1 MRIGQFWVQNGPFAQ
16 NKHFLGKIIHIIF
29 IYLLTNSIVPNLIF
43 FFFFTI
49 DPDYEDVSFLDPKWR
64 VNLPKSKYF
73 QKPVEKPSS
82 YH

>member
-1 MRIGQFWVQNGPFAQ
+1 MGQFWVQNGPFAQ

-43 FFFFTI
+43 FFVFTI

-64 VNLPKSKYF
+64 VNLPKSQYF